1 MTAKV
6 VRPLLWVLAALL
18 LVAVVIVGGS
28 YVIKNR
34 IRSNEATALVS
45 LRKIT
50 ALANAYIEK
59 SHSVDS
65 VCGAFS
71 SNAQNDRLEQ
81 GQVRAVF
88 EEALKHDYQLEF
100 RNCSQVAYRI
110 VANPIH
116 SGPIAPCTFCSDQ
129 TGIIRF
135 NLGGTAT
142 AASTAGSVRSKSNVD
157 KRRGATLLFNDHF
170 Q

>member
-6 VRPLLWVLAALL
+6 VRPLLRVLWVLAALL
-18 LVAVVIVGGS
+18 LVAVVVVGGP
-28 YVIKNR
+28 YVIKYR
-34 IRSNEATALVS
+34 IRSNEATARVS

-65 VCGAFS
+65 VCGPFS

-116 SGPIAPCTFCSDQ
+116 SGPIAPYRFCSDQ
-129 TGIIRF
+129 TGVTHFAPSPSTCDDTSPIWA
-135 NLGGTAT
+135 AT
-142 AASTAGSVRSKSNVD
+142 RP
-157 KRRGATLLFNDHF
+157 
-170 Q
+170 